1 MPFWMMWQ
9 RLQRIGMAEKGIDET
24 GNPAI
29 ALAPEGPSV
38 SSQHGADRKR
48 FDRPLVVDDRI
59 VFGGEASWRIGFS
72 EFSRCWNLYEMKAR
86 LRGKMSKE
94 TDRLP
99 CPKNPSP
106 DPPGLQLFQPKP
118 RAATGT

>member
-24 GNPAI
+24 GYPAI
-29 ALAPEGPSV
+29 ALAPEGPSI

-48 FDRPLVVDDRI
+48 FDRPLVVDDWI

-72 EFSRCWNLYEMKAR
+72 EFSRCWNPYEMKAR
-86 LRGKMSKE
+86 LRGNISKE
-94 TDRLP
+94 TRPLACHKHRPLDLSRFQFFQRNRLVET
-99 CPKNPSP
+99 
-106 DPPGLQLFQPKP
+106 
-118 RAATGT
+118 R